1 MVCVQST
8 LLLSI
13 TAKNVRI
20 QSDVRLIDL
29 KKCTVQLWEKELYMK
44 KTSQGKMNPDLGFER
59 RVSGE
64 EG

>member
-1 MVCVQST
+1 MLCVQST

-44 KTSQGKMNPDLGFER
+44 KTSQGKMNLDLGFER